1 MRLET
6 ILFLLFIIS
15 LSVFTYILI
24 IDEVNECTSDPINY
38 GVEKI
43 TQEQNVDNVLIQI
56 SRIYQSGQ
64 INSTHFELK

>member
-43 TQEQNVDNVLIQI
+43 TQEQNVDNV
-56 SRIYQSGQ
+56 
-64 INSTHFELK
+64 